1 MTMQTVA
8 DLVRAYDAPV
18 ARLVEHYFRENEAA
32 RVALDLANRSGRP
45 FVIDHITVRTRR
57 VDERAKEFQRLGFEY
72 RDELIEYPDQGWW
85 AKVYRKIGMPSV
97 FIDQAYEDAR
107 GQKSLLPAWVD
118 RFGDEVLHH
127 IAIRVSDIEAA
138 KAELERA
145 GVPFSGEIVGARG
158 TRLRQI
164 FTAAE
169 VRDGQPFSVLEL
181 AERNGYDGFVPEQ
194 ADGLMQSS
202 VVKKKTA

>member
-1 MTMQTVA
+1 MKPQTVA
-8 DLVRAYDAPV
+8 DLVRGYDAPV
-18 ARLVEHYFRENEAA
+18 ARLVERYFQDNEAA
-32 RVALDLANRSGRP
+32 RAALELANRAGRAL
-45 FVIDHITVRTRR
+45 VIDHITIRTRR
-57 VDERAKEFQRLGFEY
+57 VDERAKEFHRLGFQY

-85 AKVYRKIGMPSV
+85 AKVYRKAGMPAV
-97 FIDQAYEDAR
+97 FIDQAYDDAR
-107 GQKSLLPAWVD
+107 GGKSLLPAWVD
-118 RFGDEVLHH
+118 RFGDHVLHH
-127 IAIRVSDIEAA
+127 IAIQVPDIEAA

-145 GVPFSGEIVGARG
+145 GVQFSGTIVGPQG

-169 VRDGQPFSVLEL
+169 VREGQAFSVLEL

-202 VVKKKTA
+202 IVKKTA